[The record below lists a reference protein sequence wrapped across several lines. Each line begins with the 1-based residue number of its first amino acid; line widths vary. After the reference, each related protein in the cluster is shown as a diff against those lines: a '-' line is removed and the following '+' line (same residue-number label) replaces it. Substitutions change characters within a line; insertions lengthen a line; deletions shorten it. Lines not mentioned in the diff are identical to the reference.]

1 MHSVNKMMVKV
12 SYYAVN
18 VLLTLMNIIHVY
30 VLNMNDLGTS
40 EKVEVHSQRLS
51 PLFSVPL
58 YKTYVIP
65 ELIKMFHCH
74 DYHIRMILLT
84 YFPLYMDLFE
94 KNDLEEVIFPQVLN
108 IYWNC
113 NLVRISFCNKCPW
126 NFKSPMKKNTTFYL

>member
-1 MHSVNKMMVKV
+1 MYSVNKMMVKV

-18 VLLTLMNIIHVY
+18 VLLTLMNIIY

-108 IYWNC
+108 IY
-113 NLVRISFCNKCPW
+113 
-126 NFKSPMKKNTTFYL
+126 